1 MRSRIAW
8 AWFLAMCLAV
18 NALAVSAQEPTPP
31 PPGPI
36 YIVQPNEY
44 LSTIADRFNVSIND
58 LMAANGITDANLIS
72 QGQRLIIP
80 GLQGINGILDTEVVH
95 FGDSFRSLVRRTQI
109 PADLLQRLN
118 HVVSPTEF
126 YVGAGMIVPKQ
137 ENAEDLTARV
147 EPSTGQSL
155 LEVAAVSGSD
165 PWTLAAING
174 LDGTWDA
181 LPGDVLYS
189 EGAGS
194 PNQTPGGLPP
204 DLLDAEIPT
213 LPLAQGTTAEIIVTP
228 AQGVT
233 LSGSLASYPLHF
245 FPMGDGRMVAL
256 QGIHAML
263 APGVYPLQLD
273 ATAQDGAAESFQQL
287 VVIDA
292 GGFPKESLSVPAET
306 IDPAVTGPEDQE
318 VTAIAQPATEQRYW
332 SGEFEL
338 PVGLPYCIRDGFGTR
353 RSFNGSAYDYFHSGV
368 DYGVCSADHPFDI
381 YAAAPGV
388 VVFAG
393 PLNVRGNAT
402 FIDHGWGVYTGYFH
416 QRAIHVS
423 VGEHVEAGQLIGEI
437 GDTGRVTGPHLH
449 FDLWVGDV
457 QVNPLDWLSRVYP

>member
-1 MRSRIAW
+1 MRSRILS
-8 AWFLAMCLAV
+8 AWFLAFCLVV
-18 NALAVSAQEPTPP
+18 NAAPVSAQEPTPAP
-31 PPGPI
+31 LGPI

-44 LSTIADRFNVSIND
+44 LSTIAERFNVSINE
-58 LMAANGITDANLIS
+58 LMAANGISDPNLIS

-80 GLQGINGILDTEVVH
+80 GLQGVNGILDTEVVH

-126 YVGAGMIVPKQ
+126 YVGAAMIVPKQ

-147 EPSTGQSL
+147 AASAGQSL

-165 PWTLAAING
+165 PWTLATING
-174 LDGTWDA
+174 LGGTWDA
-181 LPGDVLYS
+181 LPGDVLYNTGT
-189 EGAGS
+189 GASG
-194 PNQTPGGLPP
+194 QAAGGLPP

-213 LPLAQGTTAEIIVTP
+213 LPMAQGSTVEIIVTP
-228 AQGVT
+228 ASDVN
-233 LSGSLASYPLHF
+233 LSGNLASYPLHF

-263 APGVYPLQLD
+263 PPGVYPLQLD
-273 ATAQDGAAESFQQL
+273 AATGDGSVESFQQL
-287 VVIDA
+287 VVIDS
-292 GGFPKESLSVPAET
+292 GNFPKESLSVPAET
-306 IDPAVTGPEDQE
+306 IDPAVTGPEDKE
-318 VTAIAQPATEQRYW
+318 VSSIAQPATEQRYW
-332 SGEFEL
+332 TGEFEL
-338 PVGLPYCIRDGFGTR
+338 PVGLPYCLRDGFGTR

-423 VGEHVEAGQLIGEI
+423 AGEHVEAGQLIGEI

-457 QVNPLDWLSRVYP
+457 QVNPLEWLSRVYP